1 MVVAWYLVVLSAHD
15 SMRYGAMREGDSRI
29 VRPCFDAGCA
39 HWNDTD
45 GNRIEAHSAGM
56 LQSPLDERW
65 YWYGES
71 KKTGSLKDHGVNV
84 YSAPDISGPWRN
96 EGWCSALPRLQW
108 PCIPPGGD

>member
-1 MVVAWYLVVLSAHD
+1 MLAFACALCALSPPHR
-15 SMRYGAMREGDSRI
+15 SMSYGAMSEGDSRI

-71 KKTGSLKDHGVNV
+71 KKAS
-84 YSAPDISGPWRN
+84 
-96 EGWCSALPRLQW
+96 
-108 PCIPPGGD
+108 